1 MVLDTGRFE
10 VAKEE
15 RNIAMCIGLQPC
27 KIAKSR
33 PQSIDTCGV
42 AELKGK
48 VIILKM
54 VQITENLFVELMKYH
69 VLGIEDSLPKIKNGL
84 EQKYEAMMRREL
96 YTKSKTAKTQ
106 AEREEARKA
115 YLDKVGMHRD
125 FRW

>member
-1 MVLDTGRFE
+1 
-10 VAKEE
+10 
-15 RNIAMCIGLQPC
+15 MCKGLQPC
-27 KIAKSR
+27 KIAKLR
-33 PQSIDTCGV
+33 PQSIDTCNV

-54 VQITENLFVELMKYH
+54 VQIPEGLFVELMKYH
-69 VLGIEDSLPKIKNGL
+69 VLGIEDSLPKIKSGL
-84 EQKYEAMMRREL
+84 EEKYEAMMKREL

-106 AEREEARKA
+106 EEREEARQA

>member
-1 MVLDTGRFE
+1 
-10 VAKEE
+10 
-15 RNIAMCIGLQPC
+15 MCIGLQPC

-33 PQSIDTCGV
+33 PQKADTCGV

-54 VQITENLFVELMKYH
+54 IQIPESLFVALMKFH
-69 VLGIEDSLPKIKNGL
+69 ILGIEDCLPEIKSGL
-84 EQKYEAMMRREL
+84 EQKYEAIMRREL